1 MDMLC
6 GDKMNLN
13 FIDNWKDNEIVFQ
26 KQLELNKFQ
35 LSNSL
40 NYPDHWIADLKLLQL
55 IKFNKCLELGCGVGA
70 FSQFLKYNFSEVDY
84 LGYDYSEVAINFAKT
99 TWESPDKFILKNLHD
114 VTCEDTSGFDLI
126 YISGVVDCTAV
137 LQTLL
142 ERELIEMRGRS
153 ELPGHP
159 VIYGTTQK
167 FMEWFSINDLNDLPP
182 LAEMEAL
189 NRGAEQGAD
198 NLLGLLT
205 KDEGFVAES
214 IQEIDDTLKGVSKFE
229 LVDPFEKK
237 EEILSEENGSAIP
250 GGDESPTHEAQP

>member
-1 MDMLC
+1 MLC

-126 YISGVVDCTAV
+126 YISGVVDIIPQEDFIDKLMKLNAPY
-137 LQTLL
+137 LL
-142 ERELIEMRGRS
+142 LSRVYLTDQPS
-153 ELPGHP
+153 
-159 VIYGTTQK
+159 YYTTYK
-167 FMEWFSINDLNDLPP
+167 AYNEIITYRYHIN
-182 LAEMEAL
+182 
-189 NRGAEQGAD
+189 
-198 NLLGLLT
+198 
-205 KDEGFVAES
+205 ES
-214 IQEIDDTLKGVSKFE
+214 IF
-229 LVDPFEKK
+229 KK
-237 EEILSEENGSAIP
+237 ALEVNNYTIYENISEEYLLKKDNA
-250 GGDESPTHEAQP
+250 